1 MITGVISKEK
11 AKRESLSDTIA
22 GAAVAIV
29 KAVTPRQNVQ
39 PSQAPTT
46 SMSPSKSADLRFNNW
61 DIYKNFIMTVFYLK
75 RNMQNK
81 RKIYWKH

>member
-1 MITGVISKEK
+1 MWYRQNEEENESPPPPPSKKPNVPMITGVISKEK

-39 PSQAPTT
+39 PSHAPMTS
-46 SMSPSKSADLRFNNW
+46 SMSPSKSADLRFNN
-61 DIYKNFIMTVFYLK
+61 
-75 RNMQNK
+75 
-81 RKIYWKH
+81 

>member
-1 MITGVISKEK
+1 MWYRQNEEENESPPPPPSKKPNVPMITGVISKEK

-46 SMSPSKSADLRFNNW
+46 SMSPSKSADL
-61 DIYKNFIMTVFYLK
+61 
-75 RNMQNK
+75 
-81 RKIYWKH
+81 